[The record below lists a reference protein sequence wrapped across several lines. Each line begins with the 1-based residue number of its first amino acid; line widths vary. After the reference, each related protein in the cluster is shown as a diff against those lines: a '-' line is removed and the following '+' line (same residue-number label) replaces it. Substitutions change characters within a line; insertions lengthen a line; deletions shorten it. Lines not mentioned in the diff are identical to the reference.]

1 MERWRVFFFYSS
13 LSFSLL
19 AFFSCKSQKK
29 MKNKNKK
36 LFPHNGVRSWLAYP
50 ESLCFQFFS
59 LFLIC
64 CDRTRCTAKSIH
76 SREDKK
82 KTFPYCFWFSAIAQ
96 GAQQRAC
103 VVRENNNPRLK
114 HKISNNKLI
123 KYESFKKN
131 KSVTVTL
138 YLQICRNG
146 CFWSKR
152 KRFSVKR
159 KLFPFDLETPI
170 STNLKV

>member
-1 MERWRVFFFYSS
+1 MF
-13 LSFSLL
+13 

-29 MKNKNKK
+29 RKTKTKK
-36 LFPHNGVRSWLAYP
+36 LFPHNGVRSRLAYP
-50 ESLCFQFFS
+50 ESLCFQVFS

-64 CDRTRCTAKSIH
+64 RDHTRCTAKSIR

-82 KTFPYCFWFSAIAQ
+82 KNFLSLFLIRRDRARCTAKSIRSQ
-96 GAQQRAC
+96 GRQQS
-103 VVRENNNPRLK
+103 ETK
-114 HKISNNKLI
+114 TKGSNNKLI
-123 KYESFKKN
+123 NIWEIKKN
-131 KSVTVTL
+131 KTVTVTL

-159 KLFPFDLETPI
+159 KLFPNGNGAPNAMEQLP
-170 STNLKV
+170 